1 MNTVTIAGHA
11 GRITGTTIQ
20 VARQLNSQIDWRE
33 VITITALGLVTLV
46 LMTYE
51 AGRITGATIHRL
63 NDWLA
68 REWVS
73 ALGLIERPPAT
84 IKESLTVPAAWAPQP
99 VPAPI
104 APMPPMAR
112 AVALVRCTGC
122 SQRQAAKRAGVSRTQ
137 LQRALAAA

>member
-1 MNTVTIAGHA
+1 MKFTTIAGTT
-11 GRITGTTIQ
+11 GRITGTTIRM
-20 VARQLNSQIDWRE
+20 ARQLNSQIDWRE
-33 VITITALGLVTLV
+33 VFTITALGLVTLV
-46 LMTYE
+46 LLTYE
-51 AGRITGATIHRL
+51 AGRFTGRTVHAL

-73 ALGLIERPPAT
+73 ALGLLERPAAPIVTAPALT
-84 IKESLTVPAAWAPQP
+84 IWAPQP
-99 VPAPI
+99 VPATITPL
-104 APMPPMAR
+104 PPMAR

>member
-1 MNTVTIAGHA
+1 MNTTTIAGHA
-11 GRITGTTIQ
+11 GRIAGTTIRVIRQ
-20 VARQLNSQIDWRE
+20 VNSQIDWRE
-33 VITITALGLVTLV
+33 VFTITALGLVTLV

-51 AGRITGATIHRL
+51 AGRITGSTIHRL

-73 ALGLIERPPAT
+73 ALGLLDR
-84 IKESLTVPAAWAPQP
+84 PAAQTIPAH
-99 VPAPI
+99 VPAPVRATYT
-104 APMPPMAR
+104 APTGMAR